1 VAAPRDGEPPEISA
15 SRAATG
21 GQARNHGV
29 PPPSP
34 RSMAAPEPEDAVE
47 NHRRTGRAGES
58 CGSGDSERRQAR
70 AARGID
76 LGGRRDLPTAT
87 RGRAEEQQ

>member
-1 VAAPRDGEPPEISA
+1 
-15 SRAATG
+15 
-21 GQARNHGV
+21 
-29 PPPSP
+29 
-34 RSMAAPEPEDAVE
+34 MAAPEPEDAVE